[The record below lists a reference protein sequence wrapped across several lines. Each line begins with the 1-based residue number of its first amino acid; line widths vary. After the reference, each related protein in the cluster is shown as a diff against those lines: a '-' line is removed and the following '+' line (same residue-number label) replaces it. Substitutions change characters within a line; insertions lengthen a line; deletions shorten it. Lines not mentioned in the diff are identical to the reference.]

1 MSFPQGFL
9 KERSGRRL
17 SFLAPRSPDEYMTHI
32 PVIYDDECGFPGAT
46 FPGSE
51 QENFAWRL
59 HR

>member
-1 MSFPQGFL
+1 MRV
-9 KERSGRRL
+9 K
-17 SFLAPRSPDEYMTHI
+17 FLAPRRLDEYMTRI
-32 PVIYDDECGFPGAT
+32 PVIFDDECGFSGAT